1 MSTIDLLESLD
12 STDEEI
18 AMMEQQVL
26 LPQQLE
32 VPTTHKPAPPVPFST
47 PPKLLPVEQVL
58 HENHGT
64 AVSDLRRL
72 SVALARDA
80 IFGREALSNSDL
92 GGKKFTRLE
101 EKKMEY
107 IKTVVKSRVPNMP
120 QVEFELVWGLCRTSI
135 SKSCQSLRTKKL
147 KKRLL

>member
-64 AVSDLRRL
+64 TVSDLRRL

-92 GGKKFTRLE
+92 GGKKFTRSE